1 MNEIIKEATV
11 EEAQKSYRLTLRIT
25 MEIKKNLWD
34 LAKVLKDCRD
44 RKLYKFYNDNFEE
57 YLANPEIG
65 LSRFFIYKI
74 IRNLEVWV
82 EEYNVSQDKLQD
94 IDSEKLYI
102 MGTMITGAKLQNEAL
117 EEKLEQARTLSRSD
131 IKQLKSGE
139 EYELQ
144 RYKMVTC
151 PKCRFEFKV
160 VL

>member
-1 MNEIIKEATV
+1 MNEITEPVTV
-11 EEAQKSYRLTLRIT
+11 EEAQASYRLTLRIT

-82 EEYNVSQDKLQD
+82 EEYNVSQEKLHD
-94 IDSEKLYI
+94 IDQEKLYI
-102 MGTMITGAKLQNEAL
+102 IGTMITEQNCKP
-117 EEKLEQARTLSRSD
+117 EEVEERLEQARTLSRSD
-131 IKQLKSGE
+131 VKQLKSGH
-139 EYELQ
+139 EYEP

-151 PKCRFEFKV
+151 PSCATEFKV
-160 VL
+160 ML

>member
-1 MNEIIKEATV
+1 MNEIKASV
-11 EEAQKSYRLTLRIT
+11 EEAQASYRLTLRIT

-44 RKLYKFYNDNFEE
+44 RKLYKFYNDTFEE

-102 MGTMITGAKLQNEAL
+102 MGTMITGQDFTKEKV

-131 IKQLKSGE
+131 VKQLKSGE
-139 EYELQ
+139 EYEPQ
-144 RYKMVTC
+144 RYKMVIC
-151 PKCRFEFKV
+151 PKCGFEFKV